1 MFERPP
7 SGKAGLPARPRR
19 KRPRRNYVGYRE
31 TPDVV
36 AATRRLIRA
45 IGKRIGE
52 EDPDDLELLRRLEA
66 EVDEAWRVAL
76 AGQRRAGFSDGD
88 IARALGRTRLRKVG
102 EAQEKLMVKAAVAK
116 AEEIAADFQ
125 QRMLTE
131 QWSREQALHALR
143 DLPRVQE
150 LMPPL
155 DPRELHEI
163 ARQEHKGRYRYGR
176 GLWPELMPGE
186 KDGDDE

>member
-88 IARALGRTRLRKVG
+88 IARALAARSEGASRDRAAG
-102 EAQEKLMVKAAVAK
+102 AQGQVQIRPWVMARVDA
-116 AEEIAADFQ
+116 
-125 QRMLTE
+125 R
-131 QWSREQALHALR
+131 RE
-143 DLPRVQE
+143 
-150 LMPPL
+150 
-155 DPRELHEI
+155 
-163 ARQEHKGRYRYGR
+163 GR
-176 GLWPELMPGE
+176 GR
-186 KDGDDE
+186 